1 MGSKLATIIGLMLFF
16 MSVLFATD
24 LIILNVQ
31 YSSLN
36 AAASNVAI
44 IFSRKGRQGLNDVS
58 DYLESL
64 FDDTV
69 RFLILNDSN
78 TVDSFITFSLNA
90 IYEPIFIKRDYIQI
104 TVKRSAYIGNY
115 IL

>member
-1 MGSKLATIIGLMLFF
+1 MGSKLATIIGLMMFF

-31 YSSLN
+31 YSAIN

-44 IFSRKGRQGLNDVS
+44 LFSRKGRQAMYDVT
-58 DYLESL
+58 DYLESM
-64 FDDTV
+64 FDDQI
-69 RFLILNDSN
+69 RFNILNDNNS
-78 TVDSFITFSLNA
+78 VESFIIFTLTT
-90 IYEPIFIKRDYIQI
+90 IYKPIFIQRDYIEI